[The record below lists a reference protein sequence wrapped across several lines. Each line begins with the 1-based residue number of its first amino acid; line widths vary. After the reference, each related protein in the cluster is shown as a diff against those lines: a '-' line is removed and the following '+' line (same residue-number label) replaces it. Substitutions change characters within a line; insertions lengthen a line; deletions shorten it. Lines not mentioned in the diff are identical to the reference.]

1 MLSCTFCLTT
11 NIGSKLLCLSLDDIN
26 ENSNFINYFT
36 LLYFTLCCNNI
47 NNISQKSSEPNND
60 YCL

>member
-36 LLYFTLCCNNI
+36 LLYFTV
-47 NNISQKSSEPNND
+47 
-60 YCL
+60 